1 MEKKNIENKRLTR
14 MAREIRVGLTCED
27 IKIIIHDY
35 LEYFYNINCIV
46 HSWRYDAYKKM
57 ET

>member
-1 MEKKNIENKRLTR
+1 MEKKNIENERLKR

-35 LEYFYNINCIV
+35 LEYLYNINCTV
-46 HSWRYDAYKKM
+46 YSWRYDAYKK
-57 ET
+57 